1 MSNSRVPAAR
11 NALEI
16 LRLLSTIDVPISAAR
31 IRSELDL
38 PRSSTYHLLKEMVDA
53 GFVVH
58 LPENQTYGLG
68 LAAYSMAAAYAT
80 QQPLVRATQ
89 GHLERIASK
98 VDGSGHLSRLA
109 GSEILYLNEV
119 RAPKAM
125 SLVTERGVRL
135 QAQRTAS
142 GRAMLAVLPEAEWR
156 AAYSAGTLSFGEFK
170 TILRDVRERGWA
182 EEVEVVARGQASVGV
197 AIVDHVGRPAAALA
211 VTYPVGTADAAAVAH
226 ELKAAAAQVATRMY
240 GRR

>member
-1 MSNSRVPAAR
+1 MSTSRVPAAR

-80 QQPLVRATQ
+80 QQPLVKATQ
-89 GHLERIASK
+89 GHLERIAST
-98 VDGSGHLSRLA
+98 VGGSGHLSRLA

-119 RAPKAM
+119 RAPGAL
-125 SLVTERGVRL
+125 SLVTEKGVRL

-142 GRAMLAVLPEAEWR
+142 GRAMLALLPEAEWR
-156 AAYSAGTLSFGEFK
+156 AAYFPGSLGFGEYK
-170 TILRDVRERGWA
+170 DILRQVRERGWA
-182 EEVEVVARGQASVGV
+182 EEIEVVARGQASVGV
-197 AIVDHVGRPAAALA
+197 AVVDHVGRPAAALA
-211 VTYPVGTADAAAVAH
+211 VTFPVGTVDAEGVAEKLH
-226 ELKAAAAQVATRMY
+226 AAAQQVAARMY

>member
-1 MSNSRVPAAR
+1 MSTSRVPAAR

-38 PRSSTYHLLKEMVDA
+38 PRSTTYHLLKEMVDA

-68 LAAYSMAAAYAT
+68 LAAYSMAAAYST
-80 QQPLVRATQ
+80 QQPLVKATQ
-89 GHLERIASK
+89 GHLERIAST
-98 VDGSGHLSRLA
+98 VGGSGHLSRLA

-119 RAPKAM
+119 RAPGAL
-125 SLVTERGVRL
+125 SLVTEKGVRL

-142 GRAMLAVLPEAEWR
+142 GRAMLALLPEAEWR
-156 AAYSAGTLSFGEFK
+156 AAYFPGSLGFGEYK
-170 TILRDVRERGWA
+170 DILRQVRERGWA
-182 EEVEVVARGQASVGV
+182 EEIEVVARGQASVGV
-197 AIVDHVGRPAAALA
+197 AVVDHVGRPAAALA
-211 VTYPVGTADAAAVAH
+211 VTFPVGTVDAEGVAEKLH
-226 ELKAAAAQVATRMY
+226 AAAQQVAARMY